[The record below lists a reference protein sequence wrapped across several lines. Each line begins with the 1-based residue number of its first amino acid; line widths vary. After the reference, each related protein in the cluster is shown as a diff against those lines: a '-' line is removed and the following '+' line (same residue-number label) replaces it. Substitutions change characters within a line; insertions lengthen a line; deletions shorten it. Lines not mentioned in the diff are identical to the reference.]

1 MADIGFFVGA
11 LLATF
16 LVSRL
21 LLLVTRGWSG
31 GGYRRLALCHA
42 GSLLIASF
50 IGGIG
55 MADGGAFAGAEAA
68 ATYVLP
74 QAVWFAFDAWR
85 LRRRQPEVRG
95 QRKEP
100 AA

>member
-1 MADIGFFVGA
+1 MDIAFFIGA
-11 LLATF
+11 LVPTF

-21 LLLVTRGWSG
+21 LLLVTRGWA

-50 IGGIG
+50 IGGMG
-55 MADGGAFAGAEAA
+55 MADGGAFAGLDALL
-68 ATYVLP
+68 TYALP
-74 QAVWFAFDAWR
+74 QAVWLAFDAWR
-85 LRRRQPEVRG
+85 LRRRQSEVVGR
-95 QRKEP
+95 QKEP